1 MEQAHDWT
9 SMNYRWATK
18 CPSQHLVGKQIGLVR
33 VAVYAARRGGVRRFA
48 DVESGKAD
56 WIAPDDA
63 LPEHPSVLWRKRHF
77 SRTYP
82 RYRVNS
88 ILSVLEL
95 VALGLDVGIVPWL
108 QVEGRSD
115 VVRLTE
121 GLDECVT
128 ETVVAHPSRVAAS
141 APGCGGLFAFGSGG

>member
-1 MEQAHDWT
+1 M
-9 SMNYRWATK
+9 
-18 CPSQHLVGKQIGLVR
+18 
-33 VAVYAARRGGVRRFA
+33 
-48 DVESGKAD
+48 
-56 WIAPDDA
+56 
-63 LPEHPSVLWRKRHF
+63 LWRKRHF

-128 ETVVAHPSRVAAS
+128 DLWLLTHPKSRHLRRALRS
-141 APGCGGLFAFGSGG
+141 IRIWLRR